1 MDKRKVIAAYRF
13 GLISAQ
19 ECAQI
24 LGLDNPSLLGS
35 CLLRDEAEIL
45 PDPGAVA
52 GGDATA
58 AMAADPY
65 RDRRRLTFLE
75 S

>member
-1 MDKRKVIAAYRF
+1 MDKRKAIAAYRL

-24 LGLDNPSLLGS
+24 LGLDNPMLLGC
-35 CLLRDEAEIL
+35 CLPGGMTAAHAAAPPSEWREA
-45 PDPGAVA
+45 AF
-52 GGDATA
+52 GGD
-58 AMAADPY
+58 DPEQE
-65 RDRRRLTFLE
+65 RRKLILSE